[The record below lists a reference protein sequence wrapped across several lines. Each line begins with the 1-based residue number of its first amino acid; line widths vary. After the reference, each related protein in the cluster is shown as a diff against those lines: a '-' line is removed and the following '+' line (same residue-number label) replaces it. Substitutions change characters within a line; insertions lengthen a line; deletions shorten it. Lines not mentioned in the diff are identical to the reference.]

1 MKHRDDKGHYEWQK
15 ITDCVPL
22 LGPSQ
27 GWHHHLSTTT
37 HQGHESFYAA
47 HTTSSSRLELCIL
60 RASFI
65 KAKTNLPWCV
75 PSGVIDVTP
84 QAQGQAEMKTEKELG
99 QMMRTRMNWTQT
111 QRWWPSSCLLR
122 EKIVLALL
130 NDFFQLNS
138 SPNISQKEITQRKRR
153 LHVYP
158 EFPRSPW
165 HTAHAVNQSIYCHF
179 NNHSGYFCH

>member
-1 MKHRDDKGHYEWQK
+1 MNGKK

-27 GWHHHLSTTT
+27 VWHHHLSTTT

-47 HTTSSSRLELCIL
+47 LTTSSSRLELCIL

-75 PSGVIDVTP
+75 PSCVIDVTP
-84 QAQGQAEMKTEKELG
+84 QARGQAEMKTEKELG

-158 EFPRSPW
+158 EFPGSPW

>member
-27 GWHHHLSTTT
+27 VWHHHLSTTT

-111 QRWWPSSCLLR
+111 QRWWPSSCL
-122 EKIVLALL
+122 ALL

-138 SPNISQKEITQRKRR
+138 SPQYQSKRD
-153 LHVYP
+153 HT
-158 EFPRSPW
+158 EKTKIACIPRVPRVTLAYSSRSK
-165 HTAHAVNQSIYCHF
+165 SIHLLPF
-179 NNHSGYFCH
+179 Q

>member
-27 GWHHHLSTTT
+27 VWHHHLSTTT

-60 RASFI
+60 WASFI

-99 QMMRTRMNWTQT
+99 QMMNEDELNADTEVVAFFLPCFVKWFLPAELFPQYQSKRDHTEKTKIACIPRVPRVTLAY
-111 QRWWPSSCLLR
+111 SSRSKSIHLLP
-122 EKIVLALL
+122 
-130 NDFFQLNS
+130 FQ
-138 SPNISQKEITQRKRR
+138 
-153 LHVYP
+153 
-158 EFPRSPW
+158 
-165 HTAHAVNQSIYCHF
+165 
-179 NNHSGYFCH
+179 